1 MIQINSQLKNGFT
14 VLNIHQSSKGYVV
27 LAEDKDSNRFQ
38 PFATW
43 ITDGIHDD
51 TFCGHYFDDLNDAK
65 SDFIQRLSKDLNV
78 FVGERCFFQFN
89 N

>member
-1 MIQINSQLKNGFT
+1 MIQLNTQLKNGFT

-27 LAEDKDSNRFQ
+27 LAEDKDSNRFE

-51 TFCGHYFDDLNDAK
+51 TFCGHYFDNLNDAK
-65 SDFIQRLSKDLNV
+65 SDFIQRLSVDLSMFNV
-78 FVGERCFFQFN
+78 ERFLQFN
-89 N
+89 Q